1 MRNEPVVK
9 SSKVLPE
16 PPLPPQERWNN
27 SLAFWLVDLRKM
39 AVFSPLPPI
48 LYSRIGLSGFSMS
61 RPRVLILAED
71 CNPEWPS
78 LPVVGYKYAR
88 ALSTATDVTIVTHIR
103 NRENIE
109 KADEILDKVVY
120 INNEWLAGPMYKL
133 ATFLRG
139 GSEVAWSTN
148 QIMSYL
154 PYLAFEWHTL
164 RRFRKDLAS
173 GRYDIVHRITPM
185 SPTLPS
191 YISGRMKQPFVIGP
205 LNGNLDWP
213 AAFAAEQKREREM
226 MRKLRGAYRYLP
238 FAKSTYRQAAG
249 VLAAFQH
256 TIRDMHYADAD
267 KVAHFPEIGFDPALF
282 HSDGR
287 IPPFSGDGPKRFL
300 YAGRLV
306 PYKVPEVAVR
316 AFASSSATK
325 DHFLHVLG
333 DGPEQPRL
341 EAIVAEYDAQDRVIF
356 EGRKTQGEV
365 AEFMRRCDAFVFPSI
380 RELGAGVVIEA
391 MAAGITCFVTNY
403 GAPGD
408 LAAGGRGVRID
419 LQPLEGLVHDYRAAM
434 EACLNSPKEHA
445 AMARKAEDYA
455 NRLYTWDAKAAST
468 MKIYD
473 AVLSGRNLNNFDDY
487 V

>member
-1 MRNEPVVK
+1 
-9 SSKVLPE
+9 
-16 PPLPPQERWNN
+16 
-27 SLAFWLVDLRKM
+27 
-39 AVFSPLPPI
+39 
-48 LYSRIGLSGFSMS
+48 MS

-88 ALSTATDVTIVTHIR
+88 ALAGETEAVVVTHVR

-109 KADEILDKVVY
+109 KAGEIADKVVY
-120 INNEWLAGPMYKL
+120 IDNEWLAGPMYKL
-133 ATFLRG
+133 ATRLRG

-148 QIMSYL
+148 QIMAYL
-154 PYLAFEWHTL
+154 PYVAFERQAL
-164 RRFRKDLAS
+164 RHFRSDLNA
-173 GRYDIVHRITPM
+173 GKFDIVHRITPM

-191 YISGRMKQPFVIGP
+191 YVAGRTKQPFVIGP

-213 AAFAAEQKREREM
+213 VAFAAEQKRERET

-238 FAKSTYRQAAG
+238 FARSTYRNAAC

-256 TIRDMHYADAD
+256 TIRDMRYADPD
-267 KVAHFPEIGFDPALF
+267 RVVHVPEIGFDPELF
-282 HSDGR
+282 NSAGR
-287 IPPFSGDGPKRFL
+287 AAPFSGQGPKRFL

-316 AFASSSATK
+316 AFASSPAMA
-325 DHFLHVLG
+325 DHVLHVLG

-341 EAIVAEYDAQDRVIF
+341 EAIVAEHGAQDRVIF

-365 AEFMRRCDAFVFPSI
+365 ADFMRRCDAFVFPSI

-391 MAAGITCFVTNY
+391 MAAGITCLVTNY

-419 LQPLEGLVHDYRAAM
+419 LQPLDGLVRDYRAAM
-434 EACLNSPKEHA
+434 EACLDHPQDHA
-445 AMARKAEDYA
+445 AMAHKAEDYA
-455 NRLYTWDAKAAST
+455 NRLYTWEAKATST

-473 AVLSGRNLNNFDDY
+473 AVLSGGDLKNFNDY